1 MTRNTL
7 ALIVVFSLIPLGPLA
22 IDIYL
27 PSMPEMQTAFG
38 ASEAEMRL
46 TIPFYVYALGVAQL
60 FGGPVSDRWGRLA
73 SATLGL
79 GAYVA
84 GSVAAAFAPDLVW
97 LYAARILQGLGASFT
112 MVTAFAWVRDNFE
125 GDEAGKWLSYMS
137 GLTGS
142 VPMIAP
148 VIGGVLAGIWGWQAS
163 FVMMAL
169 AVAIILALAPF
180 TLRSDRSTVTDT
192 AIDAE
197 RLTCN
202 LRSLMSNRPF
212 LVYSLANTTTFG
224 ALMAYVSIAPEVA
237 MTRGGMDEM
246 TFAFTLGGIG
256 LLQMVFSFAAPVV
269 VARIG
274 ARRTVLTGLA
284 MSVASGAGLLFV
296 NETATAT
303 FFALA
308 ALGSGGFSLMIGIST
323 GLTLQPFPHC
333 AGLAASVGGFLRMF
347 GGALVATIVGL
358 TDLTG
363 PQMLALALL
372 VSMLPMVL
380 ILFSTGLRIVVSD
393 ALK

>member
-22 IDIYL
+22 IDIFL
-27 PSMPEMQTAFG
+27 PSMPEMQNAFG
-38 ASEAEMRL
+38 ATEAEMRL

-73 SATLGL
+73 SAMLGL

-84 GSVAAAFAPDLVW
+84 ASLVAAVAPDLIW

-169 AVAIILALAPF
+169 AGALILVAAPF
-180 TLRSDRSTVTDT
+180 ALTGERTTKVAEL
-192 AIDAE
+192 DAE
-197 RLTCN
+197 RLSCN
-202 LRSLMSNRPF
+202 LRSLMSSRSF
-212 LVYSLANTTTFG
+212 LIYSLANTTTFG

-256 LLQMVFSFAAPVV
+256 LLQMVFSFAAPIV

-284 MSVASGAGLLFV
+284 MSVAGGTGLMFI
-296 NETATAT
+296 NEMETSV
-303 FFALA
+303 FFAFA
-308 ALGSGGFSLMIGIST
+308 ALGGGGFSLMIGIST
-323 GLTLQPFPHC
+323 GLTLQPFPNC

-347 GGALVATIVGL
+347 GGAAIATFVGL

-372 VSMLPMVL
+372 TSLLPMVL
-380 ILFSTGLRIVVSD
+380 MLFNAGFRAAVSN
-393 ALK
+393 A